1 MPAYDGTET
10 YLLDGQALTP
20 IAPPTGAPAGGDAYF
35 ARRVEGRFDWIQRV
49 GSTPST
55 YTWVITDKSGTQAF
69 YGESTAR
76 LSDPSVTNGNIFRW
90 SLSRVRDVFKNEM
103 KVRYEQ
109 ENFTTPADPSP
120 RRRSI
125 PSRSTTRDAA
135 YRPGGRV
142 RRRLRARRHRRSGV
156 QSARP
161 DDHGRPGF
169 QEATRCLLKQI
180 KFRLGGQLIRR
191 YDLVYNGPSP
201 SSAEKTQLKAIE
213 VRGTD
218 GTTLFYKHQFQYYG
232 IPVELSGLHADKVHI
247 FQPPVAWGDLKKA
260 DGTPRLADGLN
271 RTKDKSRSLEG
282 HIGAGVPGF
291 GSISLGITDTGSG
304 SSVSWDTRD
313 LNGDGMPD
321 GVGNDGL
328 YDESQLMSG
337 ADLTKVARS
346 AASSPESKPTTSR
359 G

>member
-1 MPAYDGTET
+1 
-10 YLLDGQALTP
+10 
-20 IAPPTGAPAGGDAYF
+20 
-35 ARRVEGRFDWIQRV
+35 
-49 GSTPST
+49 
-55 YTWVITDKSGTQAF
+55 
-69 YGESTAR
+69 
-76 LSDPSVTNGNIFRW
+76 
-90 SLSRVRDVFKNEM
+90 M

-109 ENFTTPADPSP
+109 ENFTTPADPEPATQVYPFAIDYTSNAA
-120 RRRSI
+120 
-125 PSRSTTRDAA
+125 TGLAAA
-135 YRPGGRV
+135 YAVDFVRGGIDG
-142 RRRLRARRHRRSGV
+142 A
-156 QSARP
+156 ACNRP
-161 DDHGRPGF
+161 DPIIDGRPGF

-180 KFRLGGQLIRR
+180 KVRLGGQLIRR

-337 ADLTKVARS
+337 ADLTKVASFSGQFTPIQTNNFQRS
-346 AASSPESKPTTSR
+346 RSVEVCRSCTRSPA
-359 G
+359 